1 MGKIELLTLRLRCR
15 LLNSRA
21 SHQLFASYNFVS
33 PSVAG
38 DDQGLPC
45 CHHNHQMIHTIPNPV
60 KLFLNKFLRTL
71 HDNDKPTQ
79 QTQ

>member
-1 MGKIELLTLRLRCR
+1 MGKVELLALRLGRR

-21 SHQLFASYNFVS
+21 SHQLFATNNLIA

-38 DDQGLPC
+38 DDQGLSC

-60 KLFLNKFLRTL
+60 KLFLEKFLRTL
-71 HDNDKPTQ
+71 Q
-79 QTQ
+79 